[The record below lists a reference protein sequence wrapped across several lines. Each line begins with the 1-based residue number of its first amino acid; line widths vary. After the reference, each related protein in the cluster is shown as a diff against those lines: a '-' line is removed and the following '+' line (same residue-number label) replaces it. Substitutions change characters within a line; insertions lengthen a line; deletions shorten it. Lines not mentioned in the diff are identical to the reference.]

1 MNVFGRLLACLSL
14 AVATAAAGAAPQTI
28 FSPTGAVQ
36 VRRTIIADPAVRSGV
51 LPNGMRYFITRAA
64 LPVGGLSL
72 RLGFDVGSFEERD
85 DERGFAHFVEH
96 LAFRQTRSAPDGGL
110 DARFAKLGVG
120 FGRDLNATT
129 TQFATTYQLDFNA
142 ANAAATTEGFR
153 WLRDVADGVI
163 FTDAGIRSEHGVVI
177 SEETVRK
184 DEAERISQ
192 AVARFRGPELR
203 TTVRNPGALAPALS
217 SIKADA
223 VRAYYERW
231 YRPENAV
238 LVVVGDRPVAELEK
252 LVTDH
257 FATWRGN
264 GSPSRRAR
272 LGKVNVARGLDAI
285 AVAAPT
291 LPKAVTACRMQP
303 PPAPDV
309 DELSRIIRETR
320 RSIWQ
325 GIFDQRIGRLVN
337 AGTSSLLSGG
347 VMDDSNQEYSS
358 TCLVAIPTG
367 DNWPKALAAVQS
379 ELTRLATDG
388 PTATE
393 LESQIEEQRSRLRGA
408 VSNAGARTASNLA
421 EMILER
427 GLERHVVMSPAEE
440 MRVYNVAVED
450 LDVPTLKA
458 AVKADWSGSGP
469 LLTLLLPTKAPA
481 AAVKAA
487 WLKTQA
493 GGPLPAY
500 TDLAAVKWP
509 YEDFGPAGAVV
520 SKEHIARPGFTRVR
534 FANGVVLNFKQWT
547 AQPNEVEVRAQFGAG
562 RKQIANEDY
571 ATAEFGTGMLIPGGL
586 GRISGP
592 DIERAMRNV
601 SWQFDFGMRS
611 SAFEFSQSS
620 VAANLPSMLQVFAAF
635 LSDPGFRSDSD
646 ARIPDAIDIVFRN
659 LLSEPDVALDQAMT
673 AAIDPKNPELMPS
686 QEKLAKLNSRE
697 FARVLKGP
705 ITTEA
710 IEVTVVGDV
719 DEEMAINLVSRTFGA
734 LKPGRKVT
742 APRADARFLQIPDRP
757 YPVIRTT
764 HKGAVDRAATRLM
777 WPLYVAT
784 PARRREEYALDLLAA
799 VFQDALRQRI
809 RYELGKTYDP
819 TVDTIMPDFADQGV
833 LSADFSSQP
842 GDVDTLIK
850 EAQSL
855 AQKLASGD
863 ISAEQVEAVRQPLLT
878 SFAARRNHRSWWAAA
893 LSGSAKNPESINE
906 LMDYDVLMKAITA
919 DEVKAAARKWLVG
932 KPIIGIALPESV
944 AKAAT
949 GRVSR

>member
-1 MNVFGRLLACLSL
+1 MRIFGRLLACLSL

-28 FSPTGAVQ
+28 LSPNGAVQ
-36 VRRTIIADPAVRSGV
+36 VRRTILADPAVRSGV
-51 LPNGMRYFITRAA
+51 LPNGMRYYITRSA

-72 RLGFDVGSFEERD
+72 RLGFNVGSFEERD
-85 DERGFAHFVEH
+85 DERGFAHFIEH

-142 ANAAATTEGFR
+142 ANAAGTTEGFR

-163 FTDAGIRSEHGVVI
+163 FTDSGIRSEHGVVI

-192 AVARFRGPELR
+192 AMARFRGPELR

-217 SIKADA
+217 SIKAGA
-223 VRAYYERW
+223 VRAFYERW

-238 LVVVGDRPVAELEK
+238 LVVVGDRPISELEK

-257 FATWRGN
+257 FATWQGK
-264 GSPSRRAR
+264 GLPTPRAR
-272 LGKVNVARGLDAI
+272 LGKVDVARRLDAI
-285 AVAAPT
+285 ALAAPT

-303 PPAPDV
+303 PPAPDR
-309 DELSRIIRETR
+309 DQLSRIVRETR

-325 GIFDQRIGRLVN
+325 GIFDQRIERLVN
-337 AGTSSLLSGG
+337 AGASSLLSGG
-347 VMDDSNQEYSS
+347 VIDDSNQEYTS

-367 DNWPKALAAVQS
+367 DNWPEALAAVQS
-379 ELTRLATDG
+379 ELTRLVTDG
-388 PTATE
+388 PTETE

-408 VSNAGARTASNLA
+408 ISNAGARTASNLA
-421 EMILER
+421 ETILER
-427 GLERHVVMSPAEE
+427 GLDRQVVMSPVEE
-440 MRVYNVAVED
+440 MHAYNVAVAD
-450 LDVPTLKA
+450 LDVRTLKA
-458 AVKADWSGSGP
+458 AVNADWSGSGP

-487 WLKTQA
+487 WLKTEA
-493 GGPLPAY
+493 GGALPAY

-509 YEDFGPAGAVV
+509 YDEFGAEGTVV
-520 SKEHIARPGFTRVR
+520 SKEHVARPGFTRVR
-534 FANGVVLNFKQWT
+534 FANGVTLNFKQWT

-571 ATAEFGTGMLIPGGL
+571 AAAEFGTGMLIPGGL

-592 DIERAMRNV
+592 DIERSMRNV
-601 SWQFDFGMRS
+601 SWQFDFGMRT

-620 VAANLPSMLQVFAAF
+620 VAPNLPSMLKVFAAF

-659 LLSEPDVALDQAMT
+659 LLSEPEIALDQAMT
-673 AAIDPKNPELMPS
+673 KAIDPNNPELLPS
-686 QEKLAKLNSRE
+686 QAKLTKLNSTE

-710 IEVTVVGDV
+710 IEITVVGDV
-719 DEEMAINLVSRTFGA
+719 DEETVIKLVGRTFGA
-734 LKPGRKVT
+734 LKPGRNVT
-742 APRADARFLQIPDRP
+742 APRTDARFLQIPDRP

-764 HKGAVDRAATRLM
+764 HKGAADRAATRLM

-799 VFQDALRQRI
+799 VFEDALRHRI
-809 RYELGKTYDP
+809 RNELGKTYDP
-819 TVDTIMPDFADQGV
+819 SVDTIMPDFADQGV
-833 LSADFSSQP
+833 LAADFSSQP
-842 GDVDTLIK
+842 GDVDTLIN

-863 ISAEQVEAVRQPLLT
+863 VGAEQVEAVRQPMLT

-906 LMDYDVLMKAITA
+906 LMDYDVLMRAVTL
-919 DEVKAAARKWLVG
+919 DEVKAAARKWLAA
-932 KPIIGIALPESV
+932 KPIIGIALPES
-944 AKAAT
+944 ATKAA
-949 GRVSR
+949 R

>member
-1 MNVFGRLLACLSL
+1 MRILGQLLACLSL
-14 AVATAAAGAAPQTI
+14 AVATAAGAAAPQTEVL
-28 FSPTGAVQ
+28 PNGAVQ

-51 LPNGMRYFITRAA
+51 LPNGMRYFITRSA
-64 LPVGGLSL
+64 LPAGGLSL
-72 RLGFDVGSFEERD
+72 RLGFNVGSFEERD
-85 DERGFAHFVEH
+85 DERGFAHFIEH

-110 DARFAKLGVG
+110 DARFARLGVG

-142 ANAAATTEGFR
+142 ANAASTSEGFR

-217 SIKADA
+217 AIKADA
-223 VRAYYERW
+223 VRAFYERW

-238 LVVVGDRPVAELEK
+238 LVVVGDRPIAELER

-257 FATWRGN
+257 FATWQGK
-264 GSPSRRAR
+264 GPAAPRAR
-272 LGKVNVARGLDAI
+272 FGKVNVARGLDAI
-285 AVAAPT
+285 TLAAPT

-303 PPAPDV
+303 PTPDRDPLLRV
-309 DELSRIIRETR
+309 IRETR

-325 GIFDQRIGRLVN
+325 GIFDQRIERLVN

-347 VMDDSNQEYSS
+347 VIDDSNQEYTS

-367 DNWPKALAAVQS
+367 DDWPKALAAVQS

-388 PTATE
+388 PTAIE
-393 LESQIEEQRSRLRGA
+393 LETQIEEQRSRLRGA
-408 VSNAGARTASNLA
+408 VSNAGARTAPHLA
-421 EMILER
+421 QTILER
-427 GLERHVVMSPAEE
+427 SLDRQVIMSPAEE
-440 MRVYNVAVED
+440 MHAYNVAVEN

-458 AVKADWSGSGP
+458 AVNADWSGSGP
-469 LLTLLLPTKAPA
+469 LLTLLLPTKTPA

-493 GGPLPAY
+493 GAPLPAY
-500 TDLAAVKWP
+500 TDLAEVKWP
-509 YEDFGPAGAVV
+509 YDEFGAPAAVV
-520 SKEHIARPGFTRVR
+520 SKEHVARPGFTRVR
-534 FANGVVLNFKQWT
+534 FANGVILNFKQWT

-571 ATAEFGTGMLIPGGL
+571 PAAEFGTGMLIPGGL
-586 GRISGP
+586 GRISAP
-592 DIERAMRNV
+592 DIERSMRNV
-601 SWQFDFGMRS
+601 SWQFDFGMRT

-620 VAANLPSMLQVFAAF
+620 VAANLPSMLKVFAAF

-659 LLSEPDVALDQAMT
+659 LLSEPEVALDQAMT
-673 AAIDPKNPELMPS
+673 KAIDPNNPELMPS
-686 QEKLAKLNSRE
+686 QEKLAKLNSAE

-710 IEVTVVGDV
+710 IEITLVGDV
-719 DEEMAINLVSRTFGA
+719 DEERAIALVGHTFGA

-742 APRADARFLQIPDRP
+742 APRTDARFLHIPDREF
-757 YPVIRTT
+757 PVIRTT
-764 HKGAVDRAATRLM
+764 HKGAADRAATRLM

-799 VFQDALRQRI
+799 VFEDALRHRI
-809 RYELGKTYDP
+809 RNELGKTYDP
-819 TVDTIMPDFADQGV
+819 SVETMMPDHADQGV
-833 LSADFSSQP
+833 LAADFSSQP

-855 AQKLASGD
+855 AQKLAAGG
-863 ISAEQVEAVRQPLLT
+863 ITAEEVEAVRQPLLT

-906 LMDYDVLMKAITA
+906 LMDYDVLMKAVTL
-919 DEVKAAARKWLVG
+919 DEVRAAARKWLSA
-932 KPIIGIALPESV
+932 KPIIGIALPEWA
-944 AKAAT
+944 AKDA
-949 GRVSR
+949 R